1 MNWLL
6 IILCAIVSCAI
17 FVVCVLLPSEKET
30 ENIETVDA
38 NKKENLNEDFIYKAA
53 VLVVGKTFY
62 EDFKLYGANDFGE
75 IAAVI
80 IGDTLIIA
88 IVFFVI
94 NKVMEVL
101 NIFNKDAVSRREK
114 AFMAAAVINLILTVI
129 NLRG

>member
-6 IILCAIVSCAI
+6 IIVSAVASI
-17 FVVCVLLPSEKET
+17 AVFIACVMVPAEKET
-30 ENIETVDA
+30 ENLDTADA
-38 NKKENLNEDFIYKAA
+38 NKNDDFIYKAA

-75 IAAVI
+75 IVAVI